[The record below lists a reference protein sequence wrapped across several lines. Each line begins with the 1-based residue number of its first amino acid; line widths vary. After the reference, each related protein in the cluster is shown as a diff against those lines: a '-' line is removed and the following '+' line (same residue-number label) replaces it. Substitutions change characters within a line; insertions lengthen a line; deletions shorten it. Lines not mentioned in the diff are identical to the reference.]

1 MIMVTMLIHHQVKDY
16 AAWKV
21 VFDSSSDLR
30 TSNGE
35 IGNQIYRDEKDANRL
50 TVLNTWDTFENA
62 RKFSESPELKAA
74 MDKAGVYGRPE
85 IRFLNQI

>member
-1 MIMVTMLIHHQVKDY
+1 MVTMLIQHNVKDY
-16 AAWKV
+16 AAWRV
-21 VFDSSSDLR
+21 VFDSVSDLR

-35 IGNQIYRDEKDANRL
+35 IGNQIYRDEKDANSL

-62 RKFSESPELKAA
+62 RKFSESPELKTA

-85 IRFLNQI
+85 IHFLNQA